1 MDQNKSLGNG
11 RDLYWDS
18 LKFILIFLVVL
29 GHTLEINI
37 PDGSVNRAIYNTIYL
52 FHMPLFVF
60 VSGRFSHIKDRDK
73 YKKGILRLI
82 ETYVVFQIVYS
93 LILPLVK
100 GEELLWKYLIV
111 PNWIMWYLMC
121 LIWWRLFIYFTPPS
135 LLKTKRNILLL
146 ASILTCVLG
155 GFIPIGHPFEVQRTL
170 VFLPFFLMGYYST
183 KFDVRSALERI
194 PVWSAIVLFIGTF
207 FIFFFF
213 LNFNLSWLLS
223 AGQHFWETNPST
235 WIRIISRIIYLP
247 FALGGIVMAMRLV
260 PSIDVFSRWGRET
273 LFIFIFH
280 PFVLE
285 IFKYF
290 AGKGL
295 LDVSQPLLYLYSIL
309 VIGVLLMLAK
319 VGAIKNLLTPISNYS
334 IKKCQYV

>member
-93 LILPLVK
+93 LILPLLK

-121 LIWWRLFIYFTPPS
+121 LIWWRLFIYFTPPQFA
-135 LLKTKRNILLL
+135 KNEKKYI
-146 ASILTCVLG
+146 
-155 GFIPIGHPFEVQRTL
+155 TL
-170 VFLPFFLMGYYST
+170 S
-183 KFDVRSALERI
+183 
-194 PVWSAIVLFIGTF
+194 
-207 FIFFFF
+207 
-213 LNFNLSWLLS
+213 
-223 AGQHFWETNPST
+223 QHFDMC
-235 WIRIISRIIYLP
+235 
-247 FALGGIVMAMRLV
+247 V
-260 PSIDVFSRWGRET
+260 GRFYSYRT
-273 LFIFIFH
+273 
-280 PFVLE
+280 
-285 IFKYF
+285 
-290 AGKGL
+290 
-295 LDVSQPLLYLYSIL
+295 PL
-309 VIGVLLMLAK
+309 
-319 VGAIKNLLTPISNYS
+319 
-334 IKKCQYV
+334 